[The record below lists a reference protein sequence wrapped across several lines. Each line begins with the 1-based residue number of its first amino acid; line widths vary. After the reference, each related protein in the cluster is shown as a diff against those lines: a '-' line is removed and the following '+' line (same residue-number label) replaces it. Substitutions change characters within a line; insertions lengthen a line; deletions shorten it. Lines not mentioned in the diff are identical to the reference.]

1 MSREERLIAYVDG
14 ELSAAERVTFEAEL
28 AADPRLAAQVE
39 QQRRL
44 RERIAAAYAPV
55 IEEPLPDRLLMAALA
70 ANDRRGFRPMHWAAV
85 AASLVAGV
93 LVGLAAPDDRG
104 GLTVRDGVVTAR
116 ADLAEALDE
125 RLASETAPIRVGLS
139 FRDAQ
144 GAYCRTFQ
152 SAPDRVAGVA
162 CREDG
167 RWVARTTT
175 AWSARH
181 TPEYRTAGADIPPAV
196 LASVD
201 EMIAGDPLDAA
212 AERAARARNW
222 AP

>member
-14 ELSAAERVTFEAEL
+14 ELSAADRTLFEAEL
-28 AADPRLAAQVE
+28 AADPSLAAQVE

-55 IEEPLPDRLLMAALA
+55 VGEPVPERLAATALA
-70 ANDRRGFRPMHWAAV
+70 ANDRGGFRPMHWAAV
-85 AASLVAGV
+85 AAALVAGV
-93 LVGLAAPDDRG
+93 LLGFAAPHDRG

-116 ADLAEALDE
+116 ADLADALDR
-125 RLASETAPIRVGLS
+125 RLASESGPIRVGLS
-139 FRDAQ
+139 FRDGQ

-152 SAPDRVAGVA
+152 SDPDRLAGLA
-162 CREDG
+162 CRDDG

-175 AWSARH
+175 AWAAAPS
-181 TPEYRTAGADIPPAV
+181 PEYRTAGADIPPAV

-201 EMIAGDPLDAA
+201 ELIAGEPLDAT
-212 AERAARARNW
+212 AERAARDRNW
-222 AP
+222 TP